1 MVRNDEEC
9 RRLRE
14 RLIPG
19 EKPGINVTMGADEGQ
34 RPRFLVNL
42 PRGLSDCRVGIEEAV
57 VVQLEL
63 SGVGMSALGSIRD
76 WKLQCSFLKSSNLLA
91 IRTN

>member
-1 MVRNDEEC
+1 MVRNDEQS

-14 RLIPG
+14 RLVSR
-19 EKPGINVTMGADEGQ
+19 EKAGVHVAMGANEGQ
-34 RPRFLVNL
+34 RPCFFVNL
-42 PRGLSDCRVGIEEAV
+42 PRGFPDRRVGIEEAV

-63 SGVGMSALGSIRD
+63 SGVGMSAVGSIRD

>member
-9 RRLRE
+9 CRLRK
-14 RLIPG
+14 RLVSG
-19 EKPGINVTMGADEGQ
+19 EEPGIHVTMGAHEGQ
-34 RPRFLVNL
+34 RPRFFVDL
-42 PRGLSDCRVGIEEAV
+42 PRGFSDCRVGIEEAV